1 MSTDPELDEYD
12 VPPSRQEER
21 VLAWV
26 SEAMELRYGAAG
38 DDEGSLDGI
47 LDVNSPRDVLA
58 ALRRVRIRADR
69 VEHLLVNARRAKRRA
84 KSTRDRVAF
93 EAGNRFGAS
102 LVAEGQRR
110 VEFQSAEERRQ
121 IANMESIEERR
132 LAHQAERLVDITVEA
147 YDAINTIHW
156 GLDAIRKDLRS
167 ALNAFQFEN
176 SLER

>member
-1 MSTDPELDEYD
+1 MSTDPALDVYD
-12 VPPSRQEER
+12 VPPSGQEAR

-26 SEAMELRYGAAG
+26 QEAIELRYGSAG

-47 LDVNSPRDVLA
+47 LEVNTPREVLQ
-58 ALRRVRIRADR
+58 ALRRVRTRADR

-84 KSTRDRVAF
+84 KSTRDRVTF
-93 EAGNRFGAS
+93 EAANRFGES

-110 VEFQSAEERRQ
+110 IEFQSAEERKQ
-121 IANMESIEERR
+121 IANLESIEERR
-132 LAHQAERLVDITVEA
+132 LAHQADRLVDITVEA

-167 ALNAFQFEN
+167 ALNAFQFE
-176 SLER
+176 STLER